1 MSVLLAGLRVQLL
14 ISFRRLDDL
23 QLLALVPFSAVLYL
37 TMLAQT
43 GRRDLAVVGVL
54 ASYVTS
60 VWSLALLSGG
70 DLIDEERYTGTF
82 GPLLVTPV
90 SVARAMLGRVLAIS
104 LLGLI
109 GLVEAGIVAVLFFH
123 IDLGVQRPGLLAGTV
138 VLLTVAMAGATYL
151 FASVFLLTTN
161 ARPWQNAMTY
171 PAYVLGGVLAP
182 LGNWPIWVRI
192 PGRLF
197 FLSWVMDLFAVATG
211 RSAGGV
217 LLPALAAAGL
227 AAVLWFSALAMLRFA
242 IRRVQA
248 TGSFDDI

>member
-14 ISFRRLDDL
+14 ISVRRLDDL

-60 VWSLALLSGG
+60 VWSLALYSGG
-70 DLIDEERYTGTF
+70 DLMEEERITGTF
-82 GPLLVTPV
+82 APLLVTPV
-90 SVARAMLGRVLAIS
+90 SVARAMLGRVLAVS
-104 LLGLI
+104 VLGLV
-109 GLVEAGIVAVLFFH
+109 GLAEAGVVAVLFFH
-123 IDLGVQRPGLLAGTV
+123 IELGIDRPWLLAGSV
-138 VLLTVAMAGATYL
+138 VLLTVAMAGATYF
-151 FASVFLLTTN
+151 FAAVFLLTSN
-161 ARPWQNAMTY
+161 ARPWQNAMNY

-182 LGNWPIWVRI
+182 LGAWPIWVRV

-211 RSAGGV
+211 RSAGAV
-217 LLPALAAAGL
+217 LVPALAAGGL
-227 AAVLWFSALAMLRFA
+227 AMVSWLLAWGMLRWA

-248 TGSFDDI
+248 TGAFDEA

>member
-1 MSVLLAGLRVQLL
+1 MSVVLAGLRVQLL
-14 ISFRRLDDL
+14 ISLRRLDDL

-82 GPLLVTPV
+82 APLLVTPV

-104 LLGLI
+104 LLGLV
-109 GLVEAGIVAVLFFH
+109 GLVEAGVVAVLFFS
-123 IDLGVQRPGLLAGTV
+123 IDLGIDRPWLLAGTV
-138 VLLTVAMAGATYL
+138 VLLSVAMAGATYL
-151 FASVFLLTTN
+151 FGAVFLLTFN

-182 LGNWPIWVRI
+182 LRAWPIWIRV

-211 RSAGGV
+211 RSAGAV

-227 AAVLWFSALAMLRFA
+227 AGLMWVLALAMLRFA
-242 IRRVQA
+242 IRRVQE
-248 TGSFDDI
+248 TGAFDDV

>member
-1 MSVLLAGLRVQLL
+1 VSVLFAGLRVQLL
-14 ISFRRLDDL
+14 ISLRRLDDV
-23 QLLALVPFSAVLYL
+23 QLLALVPFSAILYL

-43 GRRDLAVVGVL
+43 GRRDLAMVGVL

-90 SVARAMLGRVLAIS
+90 SVARAMFGRVLAIS

-123 IDLGVQRPGLLAGTV
+123 IDLGIQRPGLLAATV
-138 VLLTVAMAGATYL
+138 LLLTVAMAGATYL
-151 FASVFLLTTN
+151 FAAVFLLTTN
-161 ARPWQNAMTY
+161 ARPFQNAMTY

-182 LGNWPIWVRI
+182 LKAWPIWIRI

-197 FLSWVMDLFAVATG
+197 FLSWVMDLFGVATG
-211 RSAGGV
+211 RATGAI
-217 LLPALAAAGL
+217 LLPALAAAAL
-227 AAVLWFSALAMLRFA
+227 AIVMWLLALAMLRFA

-248 TGSFDDI
+248 TGAFDDI